1 MIVNQKKKHIY
12 KKLMF
17 VTIFFGVIGVQG
29 FKPPHLHSVMI
40 FNGGDFGLAVDSYG
54 KKRTL
59 TIALNGND
67 FVQNAKALAFES
79 YSLAP
84 VTA

>member
-1 MIVNQKKKHIY
+1 
-12 KKLMF
+12 MF
-17 VTIFFGVIGVQG
+17 VGILLGVIDVQG
-29 FKPPHLHSVMI
+29 FKSPRFHLVTN
-40 FNGGDFGLAVDSYG
+40 FKGGEFGLAVDNYG

-59 TIALNGND
+59 TVALNGND